1 MSVTELV
8 TALGMIA
15 AGVGVFYA
23 ALQLR
28 MSQKAAREEFL
39 LHMFELLQHFN
50 PVHLRLQEG
59 TWSDDESEEEWMELN
74 RYMGLIEHIKL
85 LIDDG
90 FLSVRTVDRLFSHRV
105 HAIVTNPSVRRR
117 NLEERKEIWRDF
129 HELWGAL
136 QSQPSYRAYE
146 AFARTKAAGAQPL
159 KG

>member
-1 MSVTELV
+1 MSVTELI

-28 MSQKAAREEFL
+28 MSQKASREEFL

-50 PVHLRLQEG
+50 PVHLRLQQG
-59 TWSDDESEEEWMELN
+59 KWTDDESEEEWMELN

-90 FLSVRTVDRLFSHRV
+90 FLNVRTVDRLFSHRV
-105 HAIVTNPSVRRR
+105 HAIVSNPSVRRR
-117 NLEERKEIWRDF
+117 NLEERRDIWNDF
-129 HELWGAL
+129 HELWRLL
-136 QSQPSYRAYE
+136 QSQPSYKAYE
-146 AFARTKAAGAQPL
+146 AFALARATRDESVTG
-159 KG
+159 